1 MCTVIIKL
9 FYQLMSDFIHFS
21 FNILNLYVIENSVKS
36 DDIIQLV
43 LRIFEIPEMSC
54 NTNLRC
60 AWWR

>member
-1 MCTVIIKL
+1 ML
-9 FYQLMSDFIHFS
+9 DFIHFS

-36 DDIIQLV
+36 DDTIQLV
-43 LRIFEIPEMSC
+43 LHIFEIPEMSC